1 MSLGNCRGGGME
13 ELANETTIEA
23 KERIQ
28 TENLDD
34 EDIMLLLTLV
44 DL

>member
-1 MSLGNCRGGGME
+1 ME

>member
-1 MSLGNCRGGGME
+1 MD

-23 KERIQ
+23 KERIHK
-28 TENLDD
+28 ENLDD